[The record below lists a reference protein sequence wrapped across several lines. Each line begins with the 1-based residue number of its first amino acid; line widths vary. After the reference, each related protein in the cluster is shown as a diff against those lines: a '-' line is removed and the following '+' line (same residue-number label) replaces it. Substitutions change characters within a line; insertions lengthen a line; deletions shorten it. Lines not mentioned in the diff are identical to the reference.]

1 MRPNYPGF
9 FDNRQRSMQSEQL
22 SGVWNAVV
30 TDNKDPDKKGRVK
43 VKFLQRDDTLQ
54 TDWIR
59 VATLM
64 SGKDMG
70 TLFIPEVNDEVLV
83 AFLMGRFDQPVVI
96 GSLWN
101 AKEMPPEGNDKNDIR
116 KIKTRSGHEITFD
129 DKDGDSSITVKT
141 SKGHSMTI
149 SDKDKSIKLA
159 TSDKLHALTLD
170 ETGGKIT
177 VKAGSGASI
186 ELTKT
191 GEVNISGQ
199 KSIAIKGTQV
209 KVEASA
215 SMSLQSNGMMELK
228 ANGLITLKGTM
239 VKIN

>member
-9 FDNRQRSMQSEQL
+9 FDHHHRSMQSEQL

-30 TDNKDPDKKGRVK
+30 TDNKDPEKKGRVK

-59 VATLM
+59 IATLM

-101 AKEMPPEGNDKNDIR
+101 AKEMPPAGNDKNDIR

-129 DKDGDSSITVKT
+129 DKNGEGTVTVKT
-141 SKGHSMTI
+141 TKGHSLTI
-149 SDKDKSIKLA
+149 SDKDKTIKLA
-159 TSDKLHALTLD
+159 TSDTLQTLTLD
-170 ETGGKIT
+170 ETGGKVT
-177 VKAGSGASI
+177 VKAASGASI
-186 ELTKT
+186 ELSKT
-191 GEVNISGQ
+191 GDATITGQ
-199 KSIAIKGTQV
+199 KTISIKGTEV

-215 SMSLQSNGMMELK
+215 SMTLQSNGMMELK
-228 ANGLITLKGTM
+228 SNGLISLKGSL